1 MRDLSNLDR
10 AVIRE
15 TVEAWAADWINA
27 DYQGEPCEPEVV
39 SAVGEPEKAVFE
51 LQRALHERGYE
62 IREIEA

>member
-27 DYQGEPCEPEVV
+27 DYQGEPCEPE
-39 SAVGEPEKAVFE
+39 KAVFE